1 MNAYQVVG
9 IITVCMVLFSGV
21 VTFLTAQ
28 GVHVLLALLGVYLIA
43 VWSMLSMQR
52 KARASFN
59 VNTDDQR
66 RYLDSHNRQYRARVI
81 DFSSA
86 KR

>member
-1 MNAYQVVG
+1 MNAYQVMG
-9 IITVCMVLFSGV
+9 IITICMLLFSGV
-21 VTFLTAQ
+21 VALLTTQ
-28 GVHVLLALLGVYLIA
+28 GVHILLALLGVYLFA

-52 KARASFN
+52 KARNSFYGS
-59 VNTDDQR
+59 TDDQR
-66 RYLDSHNRQYRARVI
+66 RHLDGHSRRYRARVI